1 MADGDKIKQVF
12 WNIAENAVRAM
23 REGGVLRVSIER
35 MGDDWQVSFADT
47 GTGMTPQQTEKIFEP
62 FQSNF
67 EGGTGLGLAV
77 VYQIVQAHEGKV
89 WARSKP
95 GQGTT
100 FVLRLRRLDAERS
113 VAVGSSRPWRRSK
126 PSQSHS
132 SGDSL
137 QRPPGQGG
145 RVANILVCDD
155 ERSICEML
163 DIALR
168 REGHRVE
175 TVNSGQAAKN
185 KIDGNLYDLII
196 TDIKMPNIDGIEVL
210 KHAHRVSPDSP
221 VILITAVDD
230 YEAAVE
236 AVKAG
241 GASDYIRKSPG
252 LVDEIKLAINRV
264 LEKLSLSKQNFA
276 LRRDNAAHN
285 SLDNIIGSSAAM
297 EKLKQTLRTVAST
310 ASTVLIH
317 GESGTGKELVAR
329 AVHICSPRAGEPF
342 VSVNCG
348 AFPETLLESELFGYL
363 KGAFTGAN
371 QNKRGLFEVAGGGTI
386 FLDEISEMTLAM
398 QVKLLR
404 VLQERTVRPVGG
416 TSEIPIDVRVIAAT
430 NRDLDK
436 AVAENLFREDLY
448 YRLNVIPIRV
458 PNLRERRED
467 IPLLANHFQKKYAA
481 AAGRSIL
488 RVNKESL
495 EALCGYEW
503 PGNVRQLENTVERAV
518 ALETTEELHVELPA
532 ERPKA
537 RAAAAGVGI
546 SGNMGEVAAG
556 RGAAARGRHGN
567 LRCRHRAHASA
578 DFAGALKRRAD
589 EGRRS
594 AGNFL
599 PVVPAFDEEVR
610 AVAASSEPRV
620 PS

>member
-1 MADGDKIKQVF
+1 
-12 WNIAENAVRAM
+12 
-23 REGGVLRVSIER
+23 
-35 MGDDWQVSFADT
+35 
-47 GTGMTPQQTEKIFEP
+47 
-62 FQSNF
+62 
-67 EGGTGLGLAV
+67 
-77 VYQIVQAHEGKV
+77 
-89 WARSKP
+89 
-95 GQGTT
+95 
-100 FVLRLRRLDAERS
+100 
-113 VAVGSSRPWRRSK
+113 
-126 PSQSHS
+126 
-132 SGDSL
+132 
-137 QRPPGQGG
+137 
-145 RVANILVCDD
+145 VANILVCDD

-168 REGHRVE
+168 RDGHRVE
-175 TVNSGQAAKN
+175 TVQSGQAAKN
-185 KIDGNLYDLII
+185 KIDGNLFDLII
-196 TDIKMPNIDGIEVL
+196 TDIKMPHVDGIEVL
-210 KHAHRVSPDSP
+210 RHAHRVSPDSP

-252 LVDEIKLAINRV
+252 LVDEIKLAIDRV

-276 LRRDNAAHN
+276 LRRDAASHN

-297 EKLKQTLRTVAST
+297 EKLKQTVRTVAST

-329 AVHICSPRAGEPF
+329 AVHICSPRATEPF

-416 TSEIPIDVRVIAAT
+416 TSEISIDVRVIAAT

-467 IPLLANHFQKKYAA
+467 ILLLANHFLKKYAA
-481 AAGRSIL
+481 AANRSIL
-488 RVNKESL
+488 RVNTKSL
-495 EALCGYEW
+495 DALCDYEW

-518 ALETTEELHVELPA
+518 ALEMTDELHVELPA

-537 RAAAAGVGI
+537 RAAAAGMGAADGLSDIAPGAVLPEGVGMEVYVANIERTLLQNALEYSNGVQTKAADLLGI
-546 SGNMGEVAAG
+546 SY
-556 RGAAARGRHGN
+556 RSFRH
-567 LRCRHRAHASA
+567 LMKKYE
-578 DFAGALKRRAD
+578 L
-589 EGRRS
+589 
-594 AGNFL
+594 
-599 PVVPAFDEEVR
+599 
-610 AVAASSEPRV
+610 
-620 PS
+620 

>member
-1 MADGDKIKQVF
+1 M
-12 WNIAENAVRAM
+12 
-23 REGGVLRVSIER
+23 
-35 MGDDWQVSFADT
+35 
-47 GTGMTPQQTEKIFEP
+47 QTESTQPDLVPTVWPLQAEKK
-62 FQSNF
+62 
-67 EGGTGLGLAV
+67 
-77 VYQIVQAHEGKV
+77 VQ
-89 WARSKP
+89 P
-95 GQGTT
+95 P
-100 FVLRLRRLDAERS
+100 LRGRPRL
-113 VAVGSSRPWRRSK
+113 SRNWRRWRRK
-126 PSQSHS
+126 
-132 SGDSL
+132 
-137 QRPPGQGG
+137 GG
-145 RVANILVCDD
+145 PVANILVCDD

-168 REGHRVE
+168 RDGHRVE
-175 TVNSGQAAKN
+175 TVQSGQAAKN
-185 KIDGNLYDLII
+185 KIDGNLFDLII

-210 KHAHRVSPDSP
+210 RHAHRVSPDSP

-252 LVDEIKLAINRV
+252 LVDEIKLTISRV
-264 LEKLSLSKQNFA
+264 LEKISLSKQNFA
-276 LRRDNAAHN
+276 LRRDAASHN
-285 SLDNIIGSSAAM
+285 SLDNIIGSGAAM
-297 EKLKQTLRTVAST
+297 EQLKSTVRTVAST

-329 AVHICSPRAGEPF
+329 AVHICSPRATEPF

-448 YRLNVIPIRV
+448 YRLNVIPVRV
-458 PNLRERRED
+458 PPLRERPED
-467 IPLLANHFQKKYAA
+467 ISLLVNHFLKKYAA

-488 RVNKESL
+488 RVHKDSL
-495 EALCGYEW
+495 NTLCGYEW

-518 ALETTEELHVELPA
+518 ALET
-532 ERPKA
+532 
-537 RAAAAGVGI
+537 
-546 SGNMGEVAAG
+546 
-556 RGAAARGRHGN
+556 
-567 LRCRHRAHASA
+567 
-578 DFAGALKRRAD
+578 
-589 EGRRS
+589 RS
-594 AGNFL
+594 
-599 PVVPAFDEEVR
+599 
-610 AVAASSEPRV
+610 
-620 PS
+620 